1 MADDNLYAPAFADN
15 NPTGFTN
22 NFLEARSQ
30 THFFDQNYA
39 DYKLYEETGRPNTI
53 YRDILKSRVE
63 RSPLSDAFF
72 GDANINHLKKLICKQ
87 IYQQSGGLYPID
99 PHAQNTEPMVMVMM
113 SMYLDHAKNLPN
125 DIPGQVAE
133 LNILVIHE
141 MVPNVLSKIKEDL
154 SYRSAHSQQPLVIN
168 HPVNVSSAGT
178 KSNDLTRTFI

>member
-1 MADDNLYAPAFADN
+1 MDDTLYAPAFAQN

-22 NFLEARSQ
+22 NFLEARSH
-30 THFFDQNYA
+30 THLFDQNYA
-39 DYKLYEETGRPNTI
+39 DYKLYEETGRPNTL
-53 YRDILKSRVE
+53 YRDLLKTRVE

-87 IYQQSGGLYPID
+87 IYQQSGGQYPID
-99 PHAQNTEPMVMVMM
+99 PKAQNTEPMVMVMM
-113 SMYLDHAKNLPN
+113 TMYLDHARNVPE

-141 MVPNVLSKIKEDL
+141 MVPVVLSNIKQQL
-154 SYRSAHSQQPLVIN
+154 TYIRTHSQQPLVMN

-178 KSNDLTRTFI
+178 KSNDMTRTFI

>member
-1 MADDNLYAPAFADN
+1 MAQDPLYAPAFADN

-30 THFFDQNYA
+30 SHFYDQNYA

-53 YRDILKSRVE
+53 YRDILKARVA

-72 GDANINHLKKLICKQ
+72 GDANINHLKKLICRQVYQKSNGSYQ
-87 IYQQSGGLYPID
+87 ID
-99 PHAQNTEPMVMVMM
+99 AHAQSTEPLVMNMM
-113 SMYLDHAKNLPN
+113 TMFLDHAKNLPE

-141 MVPNVLSKIKEDL
+141 MVPVVLSNVQQKLTVIRDQ
-154 SYRSAHSQQPLVIN
+154 SQQPLVMN

-178 KSNDLTRTFI
+178 KSNDMTRTFI